1 VVEDMHVPAKSELPL
16 NFCYKFG
23 NQTLEPMLLNHY
35 IVNYKDK
42 VVRLK

>member
-1 VVEDMHVPAKSELPL
+1 MHVPAIKSELPL

-35 IVNYKDK
+35 IVNNKEK
-42 VVRLK
+42 VVRQKQN